1 MMSILHAILLG
12 IVQGLTEF
20 LPISSTAHLILVSKL
35 LQLDQKLTP
44 EQLTGF
50 VAFIQLGTV
59 LSLIVYF
66 FPDLWS
72 IARGFLTDNLA
83 WLQGR
88 RELGEPARLGWL
100 IVIGS
105 FPVVVFGF
113 GFRKII
119 EGVLTKNLYVIAG
132 ALVGLA
138 VFLVVAEIV
147 GSRRLKLSDLTW
159 WHALLIGCGQALALI
174 PGASRSG
181 TTITAGLLL
190 GLDRA
195 TAARFSFLLC
205 VPALTGAGLLQ
216 FVREVKDFD
225 PTMLLATVIATVVS
239 GITGYAAIAFLLYF
253 LKTHSMLVFVV
264 YRLVLGGLLFIL
276 LATQRIAPV

>member
-1 MMSILHAILLG
+1 MSILQAILLG

-20 LPISSTAHLILVSKL
+20 LPISSTAHLILASKL

-50 VAFIQLGTV
+50 VAVIQLGTV
-59 LSLIVYF
+59 IALIVYF
-66 FPDLWS
+66 FPDLWN
-72 IARGFLTDNLA
+72 ITRGFLADNLA
-83 WLQGR
+83 WMQGTGK
-88 RELGEPARLGWL
+88 LGEPARLGWL

-105 FPVVVFGF
+105 IPVVVFGF
-113 GFRKII
+113 GFKKII

-138 VFLVVAEIV
+138 LLLTVAEVV
-147 GSRRLKLSDLTW
+147 GSRRLKLADLTW
-159 WHALLIGCGQALALI
+159 FHALIIGFGQSVALI

-225 PTMLLATVIATVVS
+225 TSMLLATAIATVVS

-253 LKTHSMLVFVV
+253 LKTHSLFVFVA
-264 YRLVLGGLLFIL
+264 YRLILGGLIFLL
-276 LATQRIAPV
+276 LATNRIAPV

>member
-1 MMSILHAILLG
+1 MQAILLG

-50 VAFIQLGTV
+50 VAVIQLGTV
-59 LSLIVYF
+59 VALIIYF
-66 FPDLWS
+66 FPDLWN
-72 IARGFLTDNLA
+72 IGRGFLVDNLA
-83 WLQGR
+83 WMQGAGR
-88 RELGEPARLGWL
+88 LGDPARMGWL

-105 FPVVVFGF
+105 LPVVIFGF
-113 GFRKII
+113 GFKKVI
-119 EGVLTKNLYVIAG
+119 EGALTKNLYVIAS

-138 VFLVVAEIV
+138 LVLIVAERF
-147 GSRRLKLSDLTW
+147 GSRRLKLEDLTW
-159 WHALLIGCGQALALI
+159 VHALVIGFGQALALI

-205 VPALTGAGLLQ
+205 VPALAGAGLLQ

-225 PTMLLATVIATVVS
+225 ASLLATTAIATVVS
-239 GITGYAAIAFLLYF
+239 GLTGYAAIAFLLYF
-253 LKTHSMLVFVV
+253 LKTHSMFAFVA
-264 YRLVLGGLLFIL
+264 YRLLLGGLIFAL
-276 LATQRIAPV
+276 LATNRLSPA

>member
-1 MMSILHAILLG
+1 MSILQAILLG

-50 VAFIQLGTV
+50 VAVIQLGTV
-59 LSLIVYF
+59 AALVVYF

-72 IARGFLTDNLA
+72 IARGFLADNLA
-83 WLQGR
+83 WMQGAVR
-88 RELGEPARLGWL
+88 LGEPARMGWL
-100 IVIGS
+100 IIIGS
-105 FPVVVFGF
+105 LPVVIFGF
-113 GFRKII
+113 GFKQVI
-119 EGVLTKNLYVIAG
+119 EGALTKNLYVIAG

-138 VFLVVAEIV
+138 LVLTVAELV
-147 GSRRLKLSDLTW
+147 GSRRLKLEDLTW
-159 WHALLIGCGQALALI
+159 AHALAIGFGQALALI

-205 VPALTGAGLLQ
+205 VPALVGAGLLQ

-225 PTMLLATVIATVVS
+225 ASMLLATAIATVVS

-253 LKTHSMLVFVV
+253 LKTHSMFVFVV
-264 YRLVLGGLLFIL
+264 YRLIVGGLIFAL
-276 LATQRIAPV
+276 LAANRLSPA

>member
-1 MMSILHAILLG
+1 MSILQAILLG

-59 LSLIVYF
+59 AALIIYF
-66 FPDLWS
+66 FPDLWA
-72 IARGFLTDNLA
+72 IARGFLTDHLA

-88 RELGEPARLGWL
+88 GTLSAPARLGWL
-100 IVIGS
+100 IIVGSTPVI
-105 FPVVVFGF
+105 VLGF
-113 GFRKII
+113 AFKKVI
-119 EGVLTKNLYVIAG
+119 EGTLTKNLYVIASALIG
-132 ALVGLA
+132 LALVLTA
-138 VFLVVAEIV
+138 AELF
-147 GSRRLKLSDLTW
+147 GSRRLKLEDLTW
-159 WHALLIGCGQALALI
+159 VHALVIGFGQALALI

-190 GLDRA
+190 GLERA

-205 VPALTGAGLLQ
+205 VPALTGAGVLQ

-225 PTMLLATVIATVVS
+225 PSMLAATAVATLVS
-239 GITGYAAIAFLLYF
+239 GITGYAAIAFLLFF
-253 LKTHSMLVFVV
+253 LNTACLCLWLIGSFLVDA
-264 YRLVLGGLLFIL
+264 Y
-276 LATQRIAPV
+276 

>member
-1 MMSILHAILLG
+1 MMSILQAILLG

-59 LSLIVYF
+59 LALIVYF
-66 FPDLWS
+66 FPDLWN

-88 RELGEPARLGWL
+88 GELGEPARLGWL

-105 FPVVVFGF
+105 VPVIVFGF
-113 GFRKII
+113 GLRKII

-138 VFLVVAEIV
+138 VFLVVAEVV
-147 GSRRLKLSDLTW
+147 GARRLRLSDLTW

-190 GLDRA
+190 GLDRG

-225 PTMLLATVIATVVS
+225 PTMLLATLIATVVS

-264 YRLVLGGLLFIL
+264 YRLVLGGLLFFL